1 MCWECEVKE
10 LKPWND
16 KHFVGVELEFISF
29 YESDE
34 ILSELEDA
42 GLERYV
48 NLKDDGSIDP
58 TDTHPNSHE
67 INILAPQTQIK
78 RIVKQVCAVLAKLDC
93 VVNYSCGLHVHL
105 DMRNRDKEK
114 CFANLVAA
122 QPLLY
127 SMVSK
132 TRRTNTYCR
141 PTEGTNWRLTDK
153 YQGVNSLAYSRY
165 KTIEVRIHSGTL
177 NATKITNW
185 IDLLVKIIEGKKTTP
200 IVNIQQAVKVFKLNR
215 QLASYVNKRV
225 QLFQDDEVEAA

>member
-1 MCWECEVKE
+1 MCYQCEYKE
-10 LKPWND
+10 LVPWSD
-16 KHFVGVELEFISF
+16 KHFVGVELEFISK
-29 YESDE
+29 YDQEY
-34 ILSELEDA
+34 LLMHLTDA
-42 GLERYV
+42 GLEDYI
-48 NLKDDGSIDP
+48 NLKDDGSIDY
-58 TDTHPNSHE
+58 TDEHPHSHE

-78 RIVKQVCAVLAKLDC
+78 RIVKQVCSVLQDLEC

-132 TRRTNTYCR
+132 SRRNNNYCR
-141 PTEGTNWRLTDK
+141 PTEGTNWRLTEK

-165 KTIEVRIHSGTL
+165 KTLEVRIHSGTL

-200 IVNIQQAVKVFKLNR
+200 IVNIQQAVRVFKLNR
-215 QLASYVNKRV
+215 QLASYVNKRI